1 MGHKKSGDFFVYK
14 VIFDSEA
21 LDFLEKAEKKLV
33 KRIWD
38 KIMSTKGN
46 PHHFFE
52 RLTGREDYK
61 LRIGDYRAIA
71 DINDNSKRI
80 EITLIGHRKNIYKKL

>member
-1 MGHKKSGDFFVYK
+1 MYEI
-14 VIFDSEA
+14 IFDPEA
-21 LDFLEKAEKKLV
+21 LDFLAKLDKKNA

-38 KIMSTKGN
+38 KIMSTKSD

-52 RLTGREDYK
+52 RLVGRQDYK

-71 DINDNSKRI
+71 DINDTSQRV
-80 EITLIGHRKNIYKKL
+80 EITIIDHRKKVYKDL

>member
-1 MGHKKSGDFFVYK
+1 MYA
-14 VIFDSEA
+14 VIFDPEA
-21 LDFLEKAEKKLV
+21 LEFLKKSEKGLA

-52 RLTGREDYK
+52 QLAGRAGYK

-71 DINDNSKRI
+71 DINDNTKRI
-80 EITLIGHRKNIYKKL
+80 EVTLIGHRKNIYKKK